1 MAPRLNVRG
10 RSLRSP
16 ERFEA
21 FYRAESE
28 ALLTFLTRRVLDP
41 EIALDLTSESFARA
55 LHGAPRLRARSEGE
69 TVGWLYAIARHV
81 LADFYREGQAD
92 RKRLAALSVEVPAL
106 DDREIERIEELAG
119 LAELRERVRGS
130 LDGLPD
136 GERAAVE
143 LRVVEELSYAELSKQ
158 LAISEQAARARVSR
172 GLRRLEATL
181 EAEPTKKG
189 SVR

>member
-1 MAPRLNVRG
+1 MARRLSLRG
-10 RSLRSP
+10 RTLRSP

-41 EIALDLTSESFARA
+41 EIALDLTAESFARA
-55 LHGAPRLRARSEGE
+55 LHAAPRLRARSDGE
-69 TVGWLYAIARHV
+69 TLAWLYAIARNV
-81 LADFYREGQAD
+81 LADYYREGHAD
-92 RKRLAALSVEVPAL
+92 RKRLAAMRVEVPVL

-119 LAELRERVRGS
+119 LADQRELVRSALG
-130 LDGLPD
+130 GLAD

-143 LRVVEELSYAELSKQ
+143 LRVVEELPYAELAAR

-172 GLRRLEATL
+172 GLRRLEAAL